1 MRLHDRKAAG
11 QALARR
17 LENFSRKPDTLILA
31 LPRGGVPVAYEIARS
46 LRLPL
51 DVFLVRKLGLP
62 QYPEVAMGA
71 VASGGVR
78 VMNAEVLKDNPV
90 DDAEIEAVARKETE
104 ELARREAAYRGDR
117 PYPALRGKTVIVVDD
132 GLATGASMRAAL
144 TALRR
149 EGPRELIC
157 AVPVAAPSDGND
169 LPEAD
174 AVFALMRPEPFH
186 SVGLWYERFE
196 QVSDKEVQLLL
207 KDAEIFAPD
216 APQSEADAL
225 AGKLRRHV
233 TPLTGKAA
241 DYDELMVMA
250 ENARFVLIGEASH
263 GTHEFY
269 KIRADITKRLINE
282 KGFSAVAVEADWPD
296 AFRVNRYVRGDRIA
310 SPTDALSDFK
320 RFPQWMWRNKETRD
334 FIDWL
339 HDHNASYATRNAGF
353 YGLDLYSLN
362 TSVDAVIGYLEG
374 VDPIAAKTA
383 RNRYGCF
390 DAFDNDP
397 QRYGYMTGRGGAD
410 SCEDALI
417 AQLRDLQKNTYDY
430 MRRDGALAGEEFF
443 SAEQNARL
451 VKNAE
456 HYYRA
461 MFRGRPNSWNIR
473 DTHMADTLDEL
484 DQFLSKQRGRPAKI
498 VVWAHNSHIGDA
510 RATGAKARGELNLG
524 QLVRQRHP
532 DESLLIGFS
541 TYHGTVM
548 AADDWD
554 EPRQVK
560 TVRRGLGG
568 SVEELFHKVGEPGF
582 LLNMRDKGMA
592 RHLLKEPRLARFIG
606 VIYRPDSER
615 VSHYVDV
622 VMPEQFDAVLHIDE
636 TRAVSPLV
644 EEVAAATVPQAD
656 ETYPTGL

>member
-11 QALARR
+11 QALARK
-17 LENFSRKPDTLILA
+17 LESFSRKPDTLILA
-31 LPRGGVPVAYEIARS
+31 LPRGGVPVAYEVARS

-51 DVFLVRKLGLP
+51 DVFMVRKLGLP
-62 QYPEVAMGA
+62 RFPEIAMGA
-71 VASGGVR
+71 VATGGVR
-78 VMNAEVLKDNPV
+78 VMNV
-90 DDAEIEAVARKETE
+90 DVVKTYGITDADIENVAREEAE
-104 ELARREAAYRGDR
+104 ELFRREKAYRGDR
-117 PYPALRGKTVIVVDD
+117 LYPAIRGKTVIVVDD

-157 AVPVAAPSDGND
+157 AVPVAAPSQDND
-169 LPEAD
+169 LFEAD
-174 AVFALMRPEPFH
+174 DVFTLMRPEPFH
-186 SVGLWYERFE
+186 SVSQWYEHFDP
-196 QVSDKEVQLLL
+196 VSDREVQLLL

-216 APQSEADAL
+216 APRGEADIL
-225 AGKLRRHV
+225 ADKLRRHI
-233 TPLTGKAA
+233 TPLTGTPA

-296 AFRVNRYVRGDRIA
+296 AFRVNRYVRGEKIDG
-310 SPTDALSDFK
+310 PTDALSDFK
-320 RFPQWMWRNKETRD
+320 RFPQWMWRNRETRD

-362 TSVDAVIGYLEG
+362 SSIDAVIGYLEG
-374 VDPIAAKTA
+374 IDPVAAKAA
-383 RNRYGCF
+383 RSRYGCF

-397 QRYGYMTGRGGAD
+397 QRYGYMTGRGGAEG
-410 SCEDALI
+410 CENALI
-417 AQLRDLQKNTYDY
+417 AQLRDLRKNTYEY
-430 MRRDGALAGEEFF
+430 LRRDGALASEDFF

-461 MFRGRPNSWNIR
+461 MFRNRPNSWNIR

-484 DQFLSKQRGRPAKI
+484 DLFLSKQRGRPAKI

-541 TYHGTVM
+541 TYQGTVM
-548 AADDWD
+548 AANDWD
-554 EPRQVK
+554 QPSQVK
-560 TVRRGLGG
+560 TVRPGMGG
-568 SVEELFHKVGEPGF
+568 SAEELFHMVKEPGF
-582 LLNMRDKGMA
+582 LLNLRDKAMA

-615 VSHYVDV
+615 ISHYDNV
-622 VMPEQFDAVLHIDE
+622 VMPEQFDAVLHIDK
-636 TRAVSPLV
+636 TRAVLPLP
-644 EEVAAATVPQAD
+644 EEPEPTVSHAD